1 MTKLETTR
9 SMAPE
14 RSRIGAQPETVAE
27 AVEVYIQ
34 HYEQLVSIGQRSPST
49 IPTITHHLD
58 DLIRLLGKNAWLS
71 SITPQRLDE
80 LVIEYAKLPDR
91 RYSEYRQQQRAQE
104 RHDKAQVRSI
114 YTQQG
119 FMAVV
124 RGFLGYA
131 YKQDWIAA
139 DPTQKMTIKV
149 SVKAGAPVDPKRKAL
164 AFEQAQ
170 ALLEVGP
177 GTAPEA
183 SAPVREVFVYTR
195 DRVIL
200 HLLTL
205 LGLRISEIGKLN
217 FADLNRNGHEL
228 TLHII
233 GKGNVERYTPVPE
246 GVIGMW
252 DEYISARDKYI
263 CTKNLDATIPAVFIS
278 TRGNRLTNL
287 ALQRL
292 VNEASKRVLADP
304 ERSHLYR
311 AITPHALRHTA
322 ATLLLSSGWDLKVV
336 SKMLGHS
343 NVSVTSRYLD
353 LLDDELEAAVNAH
366 PLLTSPL
373 RP

>member
-9 SMAPE
+9 PMAPE

-34 HYEQLVSIGQRSPST
+34 HYKQLVSIGQCSPST

-58 DLIRLLGKNAWLS
+58 DLVRLLGKNTWLS

-104 RHDKAQVRSI
+104 RHDTAQVRSM

-119 FMAVV
+119 FMTVV
-124 RGFLGYA
+124 RGFLRYA

-149 SVKAGAPVDPKRKAL
+149 SVKANTPVNPKRKAL

-170 ALLEVGP
+170 ALLEIGP
-177 GTAPEA
+177 GTPPEA
-183 SAPVREVFVYTR
+183 SAPVRKVFVYTR

-205 LGLRISEIGKLN
+205 LGLRISEISKLN

-252 DEYISARDKYI
+252 DEYITARDEYI
-263 CTKNLDATIPAVFIS
+263 RAKRLDATIPAVFIS

-292 VNEASKRVLADP
+292 VNEASKRVLEDP

-343 NVSVTSRYLD
+343 NISVTSRYLD
-353 LLDDELEAAVNAH
+353 LLDGELEAAINAH

>member
-27 AVEVYIQ
+27 AIKVYIQ
-34 HYEQLVSIGQRSPST
+34 HYKQLVSIGQRSPST

-58 DLIRLLGKNAWLS
+58 DLVRLLGKNAWLS

-91 RYSEYRQQQRAQE
+91 RYSKYRQQQRAQE
-104 RHDKAQVRSI
+104 RHDKAQVRSM

-124 RGFLGYA
+124 RGFLRYA

-149 SVKAGAPVDPKRKAL
+149 SVKANTPVNPKRKAL
-164 AFEQAQ
+164 TFEQAK

-177 GTAPEA
+177 GTPPEA
-183 SAPVREVFVYTR
+183 SAPVRKVFVYTR

-205 LGLRISEIGKLN
+205 LGLRISEISKLN

-233 GKGNVERYTPVPE
+233 GKGNVERYMPVPA

-252 DEYISARDKYI
+252 DEYITARDEYI
-263 CTKNLDATIPAVFIS
+263 RAKKLDATIPAVFIS
-278 TRGNRLTNL
+278 TRGNRLANL
-287 ALQRL
+287 AFQRL
-292 VNEASKRVLADP
+292 VSEASKRVLEDP
-304 ERSHLYR
+304 ERSHLFR
-311 AITPHALRHTA
+311 GMTPHALRHTA
-322 ATLLLSSGWDLKVV
+322 ATSSLGADWNLKLV

-343 NVSVTSRYLD
+343 NISVTSQYLD
-353 LLDDELEAAVNAH
+353 LLDGELEAAVNAH

>member
-9 SMAPE
+9 PMAPE

-34 HYEQLVSIGQRSPST
+34 HYKQLVSIGQCSPST

-58 DLIRLLGKNAWLS
+58 DLVRLLGKNTWLS

-104 RHDKAQVRSI
+104 RHDTAQVRSM

-119 FMAVV
+119 FMTVV
-124 RGFLGYA
+124 RGFLRYA

-149 SVKAGAPVDPKRKAL
+149 SVKAGTPVDPKRKAL

-170 ALLEVGP
+170 ALLEIGP
-177 GTAPEA
+177 GTPPEA
-183 SAPVREVFVYTR
+183 SAPVRKVFVYPR

-205 LGLRISEIGKLN
+205 LGLRISEISKLN

-252 DEYISARDKYI
+252 DEYITARDEYI
-263 CTKNLDATIPAVFIS
+263 RAKRLDATIPAVFIS

-304 ERSHLYR
+304 ARSHLYR

-373 RP
+373 RH

>member
-34 HYEQLVSIGQRSPST
+34 HYKQLVSIGQHSPST

-58 DLIRLLGKNAWLS
+58 DLVHLLGKNTWLS

-104 RHDKAQVRSI
+104 RHDTAQVRSM

-124 RGFLGYA
+124 RGFFHYA
-131 YKQDWIAA
+131 YMQDWIAA

-149 SVKAGAPVDPKRKAL
+149 SVKAGTPVNPKRKAL
-164 AFEQAQ
+164 TFEQAK

-177 GTAPEA
+177 GTPPEA
-183 SAPVREVFVYTR
+183 SAPVRKVFVYTR

-205 LGLRISEIGKLN
+205 LGLRISEISKLN

-252 DEYISARDKYI
+252 DEYITARDEYI
-263 CTKNLDATIPAVFIS
+263 RAKKLDATIPAVFIS
-278 TRGNRLTNL
+278 TRGNRLANL

-292 VNEASKRVLADP
+292 VSEASKRVLADP

>member
-14 RSRIGAQPETVAE
+14 RSRTVAQPETVAE

-58 DLIRLLGKNAWLS
+58 DLVRLLGKNAWLS

-91 RYSEYRQQQRAQE
+91 RYSKYRQQE
-104 RHDKAQVRSI
+104 RHDTAQVRSM

-124 RGFLGYA
+124 RGFLRYA
-131 YKQDWIAA
+131 YMQDWIAA

-149 SVKAGAPVDPKRKAL
+149 SVKAGAPVNLKRKAL
-164 AFEQAQ
+164 AFEQAK
-170 ALLEVGP
+170 ALLEIGP

-183 SAPVREVFVYTR
+183 SADVREVFVYTR

-205 LGLRISEIGKLN
+205 LGLRISELRKLN
-217 FADLNRNGHEL
+217 FADLNRNEHEL

-252 DEYISARDKYI
+252 DEYITARDEYI
-263 CTKNLDATIPAVFIS
+263 RAKKLDATIPAVFIS

-292 VNEASKRVLADP
+292 VSEASKRVLADP

-322 ATLLLSSGWDLKVV
+322 ATLLLSSGWDLKMV

-353 LLDDELEAAVNAH
+353 LLDGELEAAVNAH

>member
-9 SMAPE
+9 PMAPE

-34 HYEQLVSIGQRSPST
+34 HYKQLVSIGQRSPST

-58 DLIRLLGKNAWLS
+58 DLVHLLDKNAWLS

-104 RHDKAQVRSI
+104 RHDTAQVRSM

-124 RGFLGYA
+124 RGFLRYA

-149 SVKAGAPVDPKRKAL
+149 SVKANTPVNPKRKAL
-164 AFEQAQ
+164 TFEQAK

-177 GTAPEA
+177 GTPPEA
-183 SAPVREVFVYTR
+183 SAPVRKVFVYTR

-205 LGLRISEIGKLN
+205 LGLRISELRKLN

-233 GKGNVERYTPVPE
+233 GKGNVERYMPVPA

-252 DEYISARDKYI
+252 DEYISARDEYI
-263 CTKNLDATIPAVFIS
+263 RAKKLDATIPAVFIS
-278 TRGNRLTNL
+278 TRGNRLANL
-287 ALQRL
+287 AFQRL
-292 VNEASKRVLADP
+292 VSEASKRVLEDP
-304 ERSHLYR
+304 ERSHLFR
-311 AITPHALRHTA
+311 GMTPHALRHTA
-322 ATLLLSSGWDLKVV
+322 ATSSLGADWNLKLV

-353 LLDDELEAAVNAH
+353 LLDGELEAAVNAH

-373 RP
+373 RH

>member
-58 DLIRLLGKNAWLS
+58 DLVHLLDKNTWLS

-104 RHDKAQVRSI
+104 RHDTAQVRSM

-124 RGFLGYA
+124 RGFLRYA

-149 SVKAGAPVDPKRKAL
+149 SVKANTPVNPKRKAL
-164 AFEQAQ
+164 TFEQAK

-177 GTAPEA
+177 GTPPEA
-183 SAPVREVFVYTR
+183 SAPVRKVFVYTR

-205 LGLRISEIGKLN
+205 LGLRISEISKLN

-233 GKGNVERYTPVPE
+233 GKGNVERYMPVPAV
-246 GVIGMW
+246 VIGMW
-252 DEYISARDKYI
+252 DEYISARDEYI
-263 CTKNLDATIPAVFIS
+263 RAKKLDATIPAVFIS
-278 TRGNRLTNL
+278 TRGNRLANL
-287 ALQRL
+287 AFQRL
-292 VNEASKRVLADP
+292 VSEASKRVLEDP
-304 ERSHLYR
+304 ERSHLFR
-311 AITPHALRHTA
+311 GMTPHALRHTA
-322 ATLLLSSGWDLKVV
+322 ATSSLGADWNLKLV

-343 NVSVTSRYLD
+343 NISVTSRYLD
-353 LLDDELEAAVNAH
+353 LLDGELEAAINAH

>member
-9 SMAPE
+9 PMAPE

-34 HYEQLVSIGQRSPST
+34 HYKQLVSIGQCSPST

-58 DLIRLLGKNAWLS
+58 DLVHLLGKNTWLS

-104 RHDKAQVRSI
+104 RHDTAQVRSM

-119 FMAVV
+119 FMTVV
-124 RGFLGYA
+124 RGFLRYA

-149 SVKAGAPVDPKRKAL
+149 SVKANTPVNPKRKAL

-170 ALLEVGP
+170 ALLEIGP
-177 GTAPEA
+177 GTPPEA
-183 SAPVREVFVYTR
+183 SAPVRKVFVYTR

-205 LGLRISEIGKLN
+205 LGLRISEISKLN

-252 DEYISARDKYI
+252 DEYISARDEYI
-263 CTKNLDATIPAVFIS
+263 RAKRLDATIPAVFIS

-343 NVSVTSRYLD
+343 NISVTSRYLD
-353 LLDDELEAAVNAH
+353 LLDGELEAAVNAH